1 MCKKGFSWIIWYVA
15 EMSGLM
21 SSNVVAGKL
30 GVDGKPQH
38 VNNCWARVQCALYV
52 LGEGIRVSIRELLGR
67 QNFE

>member
-1 MCKKGFSWIIWYVA
+1 
-15 EMSGLM
+15 M